1 MGKVSLRHVYK
12 IFESENKGK
21 KRYVEA
27 VKDFSMEIE
36 DNEFIVFV
44 GPSGC
49 GKSTTLR
56 MIAGLEDI
64 SKGEIYIDDLLINEL
79 EPKDRNIAMVFQN
92 YALYP
97 HMTAYKN
104 IAFSLRL
111 RKIPVA
117 KLDDSGKEILAID
130 HKKIKALK
138 REIARLEKTM
148 KRVNTEDKSL
158 VEHELDSYKK
168 KLDYFMNTPVPVYE
182 YKHMSK
188 EEIDRRVRYAAKIL
202 DIESLLDRKPREMSG
217 GQRQRIAL
225 GRAIVRNPKVF
236 LLDEPLSN
244 LDAKLRAQMRAEITS
259 LHNRLK
265 TTFIYVTHDQ
275 IEAMTMGTRIVVMKD
290 GIIQQ
295 IDTPNNLFNHPKNVL
310 VAGFI
315 GTPQM
320 NFFKGDFC
328 YKNKQ
333 NQIILENG
341 ATLKYSTKDMIDIKK
356 EYLDGKKH
364 KIILGVRG
372 EDIFPNEEGF
382 IVKTGIKE
390 NLGNQTH
397 VYFNLGNEEFNTNRQ
412 FIMVL
417 SSKNEH
423 EIGKEFK
430 ISFDSMHI
438 HLFDADTEE
447 SLEDYNKNI

>member
-12 IFESENKGK
+12 IFESENKK
-21 KRYVEA
+21 KKCYVEA

-64 SKGEIYIDDLLINEL
+64 SKGEIYIDDVLINEL

-104 IAFSLRL
+104 IAFSLTL

-117 KLDDSGKEILAID
+117 KLDENGKEILAINE
-130 HKKIKALK
+130 KKIKSLQK
-138 REIARLEKTM
+138 EIAKIKKHLT
-148 KRVNTEDKSL
+148 RVLDDDKSL
-158 VEHELDSYKK
+158 LEHELESLKK
-168 KLDYFMNTPVPVYE
+168 KLDYYTNTPVPIYE
-182 YKHMSK
+182 YKHMPK

-244 LDAKLRAQMRAEITS
+244 LDAKLRAQMRIEITN

-275 IEAMTMGTRIVVMKD
+275 VEAMTMGTRIVVMKD

-295 IDTPNNLFNHPKNVL
+295 IDTPSNLFNHPRNVF

-320 NFFKGDFC
+320 NFFKADFC
-328 YKNKQ
+328 HKNGT
-333 NQIILENG
+333 NQLTLEDGTKLNY
-341 ATLKYSTKDMIDIKK
+341 ASKDMISIKD
-356 EYLDGKKH
+356 EYLDGKLH
-364 KIILGVRG
+364 SVILGIRG
-372 EDIFPNEEGF
+372 EDIYPSKEGLC
-382 IVKTGIKE
+382 VRTGVKE

-397 VYFNLGNEEFNTNRQ
+397 VYFNLNNSDEFNTNRQ

-417 SSKNEH
+417 SSKNQCNIEN
-423 EIGKEFK
+423 K
-430 ISFDSMHI
+430 ITINFEAKCI
-438 HLFDADTEE
+438 HLFDVDSEI
-447 SLEDYNKNI
+447 SLEKI

>member
-117 KLDDSGKEILAID
+117 KLDESGKEILAID
-130 HKKIKALK
+130 NKKIRSLK

-188 EEIDRRVRYAAKIL
+188 EELDRRVRHAAKIL

-295 IDTPNNLFNHPKNVL
+295 IDTPNNLFNHPKNVF

-341 ATLKYSTKDMIDIKK
+341 VTLKYSAKDMIDIKK

-372 EDIFPNEEGF
+372 EDVLPNEDGF
-382 IVKTGIKE
+382 TVKTGIKE

-430 ISFDSMHI
+430 ISFDSKHI

-447 SLEDYNKNI
+447 SLEDSNKNI